1 MTSPAAKARQ
11 ETRRRE
17 RDQAEFCLSIT
28 GWKNPEDSSAK
39 SKWPLVA
46 ETSPIDSATYRFV
59 VRREHDHSK
68 VYEALLKYGDGMG
81 RFNAVDEAIFA
92 YAGLDAETRGPA
104 DITVWYYKLLGGDK
118 KSTLHWRLRGVHAA
132 IFHKVHTAHG
142 PVMLA
147 TSRWGR
153 DVAFVIKENELI
165 DADLPFHVEWK
176 YLGDSDTNWSSLDSF
191 AVHILK

>member
-1 MTSPAAKARQ
+1 MTSPAAKVRQ
-11 ETRRRE
+11 ETRRLE
-17 RDQAEFCLSIT
+17 RYQAKFQLCIT
-28 GWKNPEDSSAK
+28 GWNNPEGSSVG
-39 SKWPLVA
+39 SKWPLIA

-59 VRREHDHSK
+59 VRREHDHSE
-68 VYEALLKYGDGMG
+68 VYETLLKYGDDMG

-92 YAGLDAETRGPA
+92 YAGLDEQALGSAST
-104 DITVWYYKLLGGDK
+104 TVWYYELVCPSEGDIVPAY
-118 KSTLHWRLRGVHAA
+118 LRGVHAA
-132 IFHKVHTAHG
+132 VFHKVHTAHG

-147 TSRWGR
+147 TSRWGG

-176 YLGDSDTNWSSLDSF
+176 YLGDSDTSWSSLDSF

>member
-1 MTSPAAKARQ
+1 MTSPAAKVRQ

-17 RDQAEFCLSIT
+17 RERAEFWLSIT
-28 GWKNPEDSSAK
+28 GWKNPEGSLAK

-59 VRREHDHSK
+59 VRREHDHSV
-68 VYEALLKYGDGMG
+68 VYDTVLKYGDATGNMD
-81 RFNAVDEAIFA
+81 AVDEAIFA

-104 DITVWYYKLLGGDK
+104 YITVWYYELVCPFEGDAVPAY
-118 KSTLHWRLRGVHAA
+118 LRGVHAA
-132 IFHKVHTAHG
+132 VFHKVHTAHG

-147 TSRWGR
+147 TSRWGG

-176 YLGDSDTNWSSLDSF
+176 YLGDSATSWSSLDSF

>member
-17 RDQAEFCLSIT
+17 RDRAEFQLSIT
-28 GWKNPEDSSAK
+28 GWNHPEDSSVG

-59 VRREHDHSK
+59 VRREHDHSE
-68 VYEALLKYGDGMG
+68 VYETLLKYGDDMG

-92 YAGLDAETRGPA
+92 YAGLDEQTRGPA
-104 DITVWYYKLLGGDK
+104 GITVWYYELVHPSEEDIVPAY
-118 KSTLHWRLRGVHAA
+118 LRGVHDA

-147 TSRWGR
+147 TSRWGD
-153 DVAFVIKENELI
+153 DVAFVIKENDLI
-165 DADLPFHVEWK
+165 DADLLFHVEWK
-176 YLGDSDTNWSSLDSF
+176 HLGDSDTSWSSLDSF